1 MGLFGVYITYEQ
13 QEGRSRREGQGEAIS
28 TAAITKKNRLAEM
41 VAETKKKI
49 LQGALTVSPSL
60 VRKHMTSCISSSL
73 RRRINSE
80 AMIQYCF
87 CQDY

>member
-1 MGLFGVYITYEQ
+1 MGLLGVYITYEQ
-13 QEGRSRREGQGEAIS
+13 QEVRSGREGQGEAIS

-60 VRKHMTSCISSSL
+60 ARKHMTNCTSSSL
-73 RRRINSE
+73 RRRTNSE
-80 AMIQYCF
+80 AMIQYC
-87 CQDY
+87 CCPGS